1 MSEFTEKL
9 NKYAELTIKM
19 GVNLKKD
26 QKLVINAPV
35 NSAGFVRMLAENAY
49 AVGARDVQV
58 EWSDD
63 YLRYLRF
70 NNVSNITL
78 SEYPSWIADGH
89 EKLAKEGAAFLYVS
103 APNPGLLKD
112 IEAEK
117 IAIANKASRKAN
129 KNFSGYL
136 DRGEASWCVVAIS
149 TPEWAKKVF
158 PEKENDLAVAD
169 LWETI
174 FKICRVDGMD
184 PVKSWEKHIEEIN
197 KNLDFLNCKR
207 YKKLLYTS
215 PGTELEVGLP
225 ENHIWVGGGSTTVD
239 GTYFIP
245 NIPTEEVFTM
255 PLRVGVNGTLKAT
268 KPLNYGGK
276 LIEGFSFEF
285 RNGEIVKIEAEK
297 GQEMLEHLIKTDKG
311 SHYLGEVAI
320 VPHDS
325 PISNTNLMFFET
337 LFDENASCHFAIGA
351 AYPMCLENGT
361 RMNEEELIKAGVNI
375 SLTHVDFMIGSEKLK
390 IEGVTEDDKKEII
403 MINGNWAI

>member
-1 MSEFTEKL
+1 MSEFMENL
-9 NKYAELTIKM
+9 NKYAELTIKI
-19 GVNLKKD
+19 GINLKKE
-26 QKLVINAPV
+26 QKLLINAPV
-35 NSAGFVRMLAENAY
+35 NSAEFVRLLAENAY
-49 AVGARDVQV
+49 AAGAKDVLV

-63 YLRYLRF
+63 CLRHLRF
-70 NNVSNITL
+70 SNATNETL
-78 SEYPSWIADGH
+78 AEYPDWIANGH
-89 EKLAKEGAAFLYVS
+89 EELAKEGAAFLYVS

-117 IAIANKASRKAN
+117 IAIASKASRKAN
-129 KNFSGYL
+129 KKFSGYL

-158 PEKENDLAVAD
+158 PEKETEIAVAE
-169 LWETI
+169 LWQNI
-174 FKICRVDGMD
+174 FKICRVAGID
-184 PVKSWEKHIEEIN
+184 PVKAWERHIGEIN
-197 KNLDFLNCKR
+197 KNLEFLNSRR
-207 YKKLLYTS
+207 YIKLLYTS

-255 PLRVGVNGTLKAT
+255 PSREEVNGILRAT
-268 KPLNYGGK
+268 KPLSYGGK
-276 LIEGFSFEF
+276 VIEGFSFEF
-285 RNGEIVKIEAEK
+285 KNGKIVKISAEK
-297 GQEMLEHLIKTDKG
+297 GQEMLQQLVDTDEG

-320 VPHDS
+320 VPQDS

-361 RMNEEELIKAGVNI
+361 KMTEKELKEAGGNI
-375 SLTHVDFMIGSEKLK
+375 SLTHVDFMIGSKELK
-390 IEGVTEDDKKEII
+390 IEGITEDGKKETI
-403 MINGNWAI
+403 MKNGNWVI